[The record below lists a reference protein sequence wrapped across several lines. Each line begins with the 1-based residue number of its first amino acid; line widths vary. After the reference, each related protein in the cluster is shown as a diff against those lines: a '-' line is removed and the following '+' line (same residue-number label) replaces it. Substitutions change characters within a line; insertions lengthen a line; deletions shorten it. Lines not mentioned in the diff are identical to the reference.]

1 MPALILASGSPAR
14 LRLLR
19 DAGLDPLVVVSGADE
34 TNDAGL
40 PTASLVA
47 ELARRKAT
55 AVAAERPEAL
65 VLGCDSMLDL
75 DGEALGKPATAAEA
89 AAVWR
94 RLAGREGTLYTGHW
108 LIAPGQQ
115 ASGVAATTI
124 RFGSP
129 SDAEIAAYV
138 ATGEPLSLAGSFSI
152 DGRAAPFVD
161 GIDGDHGNV
170 IGLSLPLLRRLLA
183 EVGIAI
189 TDLWRPAP
197 AGTG

>member
-75 DGEALGKPATAAEA
+75 DGEALGKPASAVSPAARAPCTPGTGSSLRASRRAASRRRRSGSARRLTPRSRPMSPPVSRCRSRARSASTAAP
-89 AAVWR
+89 
-94 RLAGREGTLYTGHW
+94 RLSWT
-108 LIAPGQQ
+108 
-115 ASGVAATTI
+115 ASTVIMAT
-124 RFGSP
+124 
-129 SDAEIAAYV
+129 
-138 ATGEPLSLAGSFSI
+138 
-152 DGRAAPFVD
+152 
-161 GIDGDHGNV
+161 
-170 IGLSLPLLRRLLA
+170 
-183 EVGIAI
+183 
-189 TDLWRPAP
+189 
-197 AGTG
+197 